1 MKYERSNKVRSPQ
14 RYMAR
19 VLILL
24 VMLVGPMRV
33 AVAGENN
40 SIFQQAYT
48 AKQAMTGR
56 TNPIFGKGGRGDR
69 RNSMGYKGTV
79 TAVEASWITVD
90 VPRQKD
96 YRVHDFVTI
105 IINEVSRSRTKAKSK
120 LERENSIEAILEDW
134 IRLESGRLRP
144 DAQRGGNPAVVAG
157 IEREFKGKGETDRQD
172 MLTARIT
179 AEIIDVLPNGNL
191 VLEATKSVTTD
202 EDVTRITLT
211 GMCRSSDIGADN
223 TIISSKLARMDIS
236 KTHSGAAYG
245 ATKRGFLHRLFDT
258 ISPF

>member
-1 MKYERSNKVRSPQ
+1 VIKTGRDIFLV
-14 RYMAR
+14 
-19 VLILL
+19 VL
-24 VMLVGPMRV
+24 VWSVGV
-33 AVAGENN
+33 AWAGENN

-48 AKQAMTGR
+48 ARQALTGR
-56 TNPIFGKGGRGDR
+56 GNFFSGKDGQRER
-69 RNSMGYKGTV
+69 KSSMGYQERV
-79 TAVEASWITVD
+79 TAVKASWITVD

-105 IINEVSRSRTKAKSK
+105 IVNEVSRSRTKSKSK

-134 IRLESGRLRP
+134 VRLENGRLRP
-144 DAQRGGNPAVVAG
+144 DAQRGGNPSIVAG
-157 IEREFKGKGETDRQD
+157 IEREFEGRGETDRQD

-223 TIISSKLARMDIS
+223 TIISSKLARMEIS

-245 ATKRGFLHRLFDT
+245 ATKRG
-258 ISPF
+258 